1 MEQTN
6 STIKGVKVSFSKKD
20 ANIVKKIEE
29 LSKKII
35 KDTDSRKTENEQ
47 ARKELRKE
55 IDKIHDS
62 KKGNA
67 NINKK
72 QSRLAIEEVI
82 KQYSIDLISALK
94 LNKSKNYIKNFE
106 ADIRSLEQE
115 REKITQIQLLS
126 LNIQKISFNDI
137 QFLFETFNKKYTV
150 IDNIP
155 TSEVIL
161 WLEKGISLHSETD
174 TTCKFCNNDFNLE
187 DVKNLIKTY
196 KENSKQ
202 KDIFR
207 LENIKN
213 YFLQNI
219 EILKKAN
226 NVKGN
231 LYVLGCSNEEINN
244 LFDFNYF
251 NYATLLIRSIEEKII
266 SMDKS
271 VEVENSISIH
281 EERVNN
287 QAKRISKLHTE
298 KLHEINNSI
307 NNIEKITK
315 GNIAIAIEESHIPDK
330 IKKIQVLEEE
340 LKKLKIIMKILLK
353 KSEF

>member
-1 MEQTN
+1 M
-6 STIKGVKVSFSKKD
+6 
-20 ANIVKKIEE
+20 
-29 LSKKII
+29 
-35 KDTDSRKTENEQ
+35 
-47 ARKELRKE
+47 
-55 IDKIHDS
+55 
-62 KKGNA
+62 
-67 NINKK
+67 
-72 QSRLAIEEVI
+72 
-82 KQYSIDLISALK
+82 ISALK
-94 LNKSKNYIKNFE
+94 LNKSKDYIKNFE
-106 ADIRSLEQE
+106 ADIHSLEQE

-244 LFDFNYF
+244 LFDFNYI

-266 SMDKS
+266 NMDKS